1 MSNTTAERD
10 ISQAYYDADY
20 FVKGNKQIIDPTSG
34 QIKTWGY
41 QGTDWSGHFHIVSGL
56 NHIFNFE
63 PTSMLDIG
71 AGQGSFVDYA
81 IRAGLLSKGYDFS
94 EFAVANPIG
103 FAKNNLFIGDAVAGI
118 PEADASY
125 DVVYCSDMCEHI
137 QKSKIDAVITEFFRI
152 TRKWVFLQFP
162 VMEPHETVFDW
173 EVEVQKPEA
182 ERHVGWATFML
193 PLHLNMEHRS
203 WWLAK
208 FEAHGFKV
216 REDLEPLFR
225 AIVPQ
230 PVLTN
235 WKNIVVLEKP

>member
-81 IRAGLLSKGYDFS
+81 SSK
-94 EFAVANPIG
+94 
-103 FAKNNLFIGDAVAGI
+103 
-118 PEADASY
+118 
-125 DVVYCSDMCEHI
+125 
-137 QKSKIDAVITEFFRI
+137 T
-152 TRKWVFLQFP
+152 FP
-162 VMEPHETVFDW
+162 VIGPASSFNFCLIGENKCFSAKSVF
-173 EVEVQKPEA
+173 
-182 ERHVGWATFML
+182 
-193 PLHLNMEHRS
+193 S
-203 WWLAK
+203 S
-208 FEAHGFKV
+208 
-216 REDLEPLFR
+216 
-225 AIVPQ
+225 
-230 PVLTN
+230 
-235 WKNIVVLEKP
+235 